1 MGPVGPGSPS
11 ASLQLYYG
19 PIASWSGSLWQCSL
33 NDELSNLEPN
43 RGQESVRQFPPVIL
57 EALLLG
63 WNPQDRGVW

>member
-1 MGPVGPGSPS
+1 MGPVGPGTPS
-11 ASLQLYYG
+11 ASLQLYCG

-43 RGQESVRQFPPVIL
+43 RGQESVRQFPSVIL